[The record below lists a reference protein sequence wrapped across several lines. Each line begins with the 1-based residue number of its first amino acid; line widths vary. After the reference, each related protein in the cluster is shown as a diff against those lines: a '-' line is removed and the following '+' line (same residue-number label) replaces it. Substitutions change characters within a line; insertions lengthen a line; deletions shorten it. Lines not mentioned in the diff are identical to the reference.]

1 MKLKSGRRAAARIA
15 VTTVTLG
22 FAAVAVASPASA
34 ESWSNRITVDP
45 CKQPQTQVCKNT
57 PTWTEDLSS
66 PTNVWVT
73 ADPTHCSDI
82 VAHVFVDHR
91 EVGSRRLGPGEST
104 HAYMVPPGQH
114 AVGVRADGVS
124 GGCNRGFLGA
134 WGGTLNFRTV
144 GRPIDG
150 RNGE

>member
-22 FAAVAVASPASA
+22 FAAVAVAAPASA

-45 CKQPQTQVCKNT
+45 CKKPWTQVCTNT
-57 PTWTEDLSS
+57 PTWSEDLASQ
-66 PTNVWVT
+66 TNVWVT

-82 VAHVFVDHR
+82 VAHVIVDHR
-91 EVGSRRLGPGEST
+91 EVGSERLGPGQST
-104 HAYMVPPGQH
+104 DLYKVPPGH
-114 AVGVRADGVS
+114 HTVGVRADGTS

-134 WGGTLNFRTV
+134 WGGTLNFQTL
-144 GRPIDG
+144 GTPQPFD
-150 RNGE
+150 

>member
-1 MKLKSGRRAAARIA
+1 MTFKPIRQAARRIA
-15 VTTVTLG
+15 VTGITLG
-22 FAAVAVASPASA
+22 FAAVALAAPASA
-34 ESWSNRITVDP
+34 ESWSRTITVNP

-57 PTWTEDLSS
+57 PRWTVDLSS

-82 VAHVFVDHR
+82 VAHVIIDHR
-91 EVGSRRLGPGEST
+91 EVGSKQLGPGRNT
-104 HAYMVPPGQH
+104 NAYLVPRGEH
-114 AVGVRADGVS
+114 TIGVRADGVR

-144 GRPIDG
+144 GQTVDG
-150 RNGE
+150 PNGE